1 MGEGHL
7 AGAAVAGDAQQGRA
21 GLEIEVAGQF
31 ASVFP
36 LEACAELAADAVT
49 GVHEWGRGRGRCADF
64 ERRLDGCYAMISI
77 DFLSQVIGDVV
88 GRHKRSRGILYRFVL
103 WSTLVDW
110 SGDGVGA
117 VEQVDGLAAHACQ

>member
-31 ASVFP
+31 ASVFA
-36 LEACAELAADAVT
+36 LEACAELAADTVA
-49 GVHEWGRGRGRCADF
+49 GVHQWGRGRGGCADL
-64 ERRLDGCYAMISI
+64 ERWRDGCYAVVAI
-77 DFLSQVIGDVV
+77 DLFGHVVGDVV

-103 WSTLVDW
+103 WSTLVGW
-110 SGDGVGA
+110 AGDGMGA